1 MGIRTVPPPTQ
12 TDFDI
17 FDKPPPNIRLTI
29 PAAPALAEPL
39 PLVEPLALTPHCP
52 YLADAH
58 AYARIVRLANANKI
72 PYIGRVI
79 MTGDALGSVTEDLN
93 VAVRGAKNILRYDTP
108 EKMKLAAL
116 CCLKQLTEAFENW
129 EQEQKRAKVTPLHH
143 RREYRDNTL

>member
-72 PYIGRVI
+72 PYIVR
-79 MTGDALGSVTEDLN
+79 ERDLN
-93 VAVRGAKNILRYDTP
+93 TQDELHFALRNP
-108 EKMKLAAL
+108 IR
-116 CCLKQLTEAFENW
+116 Q
-129 EQEQKRAKVTPLHH
+129 
-143 RREYRDNTL
+143 